1 LFFFGSLENIFVLFG
16 FRGGGGFRIPGN
28 LQGMLGDLVSGGG
41 ASANNLIGSLMKKG
55 MTKGSY
61 HLKNR
66 MLNGGLSGFGDVF
79 HPGKDAFN
87 VSILC

>member
-1 LFFFGSLENIFVLFG
+1 VAR
-16 FRGGGGFRIPGN
+16 RGGGGFRVPGN
-28 LQGMLGDLVSGGG
+28 IQGLLSNLVSGGG
-41 ASANNLIGSLMKKG
+41 QSGGVGGLL
-55 MTKGSY
+55 TKGSY

-87 VSILC
+87 VSNFIFKGGSFYIVQYT